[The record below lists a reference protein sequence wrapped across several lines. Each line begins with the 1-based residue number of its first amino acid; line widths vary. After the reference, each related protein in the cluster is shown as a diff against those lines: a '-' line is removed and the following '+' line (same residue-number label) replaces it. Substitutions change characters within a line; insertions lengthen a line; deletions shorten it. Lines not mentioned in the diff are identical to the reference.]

1 MRSIVFAA
9 VLAVLSGCASFQG
22 SATEKLVVQAATM
35 KVIEAGSDRVEKA
48 ARIIAA
54 ADAARVWLDMDG
66 VTLSDLRSAMVER
79 IAAADIEQSDK
90 LLATALVD
98 VVVAELNMR
107 IGDGLIS
114 PEKRVRVNTVL
125 SWVVQAA
132 AFYAG

>member
-125 SWVVQAA
+125 SWV
-132 AFYAG
+132 

>member
-1 MRSIVFAA
+1 MRSILFAT
-9 VLAVLSGCASFQG
+9 VLVAISGCASFQG

-35 KVIEAGSDRVEKA
+35 KVIEAGADRAAKA

-54 ADAARVWLDMDG
+54 ADAARVWLDTDG
-66 VTLSDLRSAMVER
+66 VTLPELRDAMVAR
-79 IAAADIEQSDK
+79 IAAADIEASDK

-98 VVVAELNMR
+98 VVVAELDLR

-114 PEKRVRVNTVL
+114 PEKRVTVNTVL

>member
-79 IAAADIEQSDK
+79 IAAADIEASDK

-98 VVVAELNMR
+98 VVVAELDMR

-125 SWVVQAA
+125 SWIVQAA

>member
-1 MRSIVFAA
+1 MRSIVFAV

-35 KVIEAGSDRVEKA
+35 KVIEAGADRVEKA

-66 VTLSDLRSAMVER
+66 VTLPDLRAAMVER
-79 IAAADIEQSDK
+79 IAAADIEPSDK